1 MVIHNNKPEMMR
13 SILLSLLALFVFAGQ
28 LTAQSI
34 YITESSKVSFFSAT
48 PVEDIEA
55 VNDASTSLINLAKN
69 EIAFRVPISGF
80 QFEKPLMQ
88 EHFNEN
94 YMDTE
99 KYPTA
104 SFKGKLSEAID
115 VSKDTTYHVNATGV
129 MTIHGVDRPETYKG
143 VIETKGG
150 KATLKC
156 DFEVKLKDHK
166 IKVPKVVFA
175 NIAEVIEVK
184 TYFQYKPYEKK

>member
-1 MVIHNNKPEMMR
+1 MR
-13 SILLSLLALFVFAGQ
+13 LFLLSFLVLFGFVGQ
-28 LTAQSI
+28 LSAQTI
-34 YITESSKVSFFSAT
+34 YITDTSNVSFFSAT
-48 PVEDIEA
+48 PVEDIKA
-55 VNDASTSLINLAKN
+55 VNVASTSLINLAKS
-69 EIAFRVPISGF
+69 EVAFRVPISGF

-104 SFKGKLSEAID
+104 SFKGKLSEKLD
-115 VSKDTTYHVNATGV
+115 LSKDTIYHINATGV
-129 MTIHGVDRPETYKG
+129 MTVHGVDRPQTYKG

-150 KATLKC
+150 KATLRC
-156 DFEVKLKDHK
+156 DFEIKLKDHK

>member
-1 MVIHNNKPEMMR
+1 MR
-13 SILLSLLALFVFAGQ
+13 NAIFTFLAV
-28 LTAQSI
+28 LTTFSHISAQAI
-34 YITESSKVSFFSAT
+34 YVTESSKISFFSAT

-55 VNDASTSLINLAKN
+55 VNDAATSLINLAKS

-104 SFKGKLSEAID
+104 SFKGKLSEEID
-115 VSKDTTYHVNATGV
+115 PKKDTIYNLTATGI
-129 MTIHGVDRPETYKG
+129 MTIHGVDRPQTYNGIVVCKD
-143 VIETKGG
+143 G
-150 KATLKC
+150 KATLSC
-156 DFEVKLKDHK
+156 DFTVQLKDHK

-184 TYFQYKPYEKK
+184 TEFNYKPYEKKK

>member
-1 MVIHNNKPEMMR
+1 MR
-13 SILLSLLALFVFAGQ
+13 SILLSLLAVFVMTGQ
-28 LTAQSI
+28 LSAQSI
-34 YITESSKVSFFSAT
+34 YITESSNVSFFSAT

-55 VNDASTSLINLAKN
+55 VNDASTSLLNVAKSD
-69 EIAFRVPISGF
+69 IAFRVPISGF

-104 SFKGKLSEAID
+104 SFKGKISESID
-115 VSKDTTYHVNATGV
+115 MSKDTTYHVEATGV
-129 MTIHGVDRPETYKG
+129 MTIHGVDKPRTYKG
-143 VIETKGG
+143 FIETKGG

-156 DFEVKLKDHK
+156 DFQVKLKDHK

-184 TYFQYKPYEKK
+184 TEFQYKAYEKK

>member
-1 MVIHNNKPEMMR
+1 MDILSNKKIRMKA
-13 SILLSLLALFVFAGQ
+13 ILLVLSSVLIFGLSSQAQTIFV
-28 LTAQSI
+28 SD
-34 YITESSKVSFFSAT
+34 SSHVSFFSAT
-48 PVEDIEA
+48 PEEDIAA
-55 VNDASTSLINLAKN
+55 VNLAATSLLNVGKK
-69 EIAFRVPISGF
+69 EIAFRIPITGF

-94 YMDTE
+94 YMESE

-104 SFKGKLSEAID
+104 SFKGKLSDSLDLA
-115 VSKDTTYHVNATGV
+115 KDTIYHVTATG
-129 MTIHGVDRPETYKG
+129 MLTIHGVDRAETFSG

-150 KATLKC
+150 KATLKSE
-156 DFEVKLKDHK
+156 FKVKLTDHK

-184 TYFQYKPYEKK
+184 VFFQYKPYEKK

>member
-1 MVIHNNKPEMMR
+1 MMR
-13 SILLSLLALFVFAGQ
+13 SILLTLLTLFGFAVQ
-28 LTAQSI
+28 ANAQTI
-34 YITESSKVSFFSAT
+34 YITEKTNVSFFSAT

-55 VNDASTSLINLAKN
+55 VNVASTSLLNVARN
-69 EIAFRVPISGF
+69 EVAFRIPISGF

-94 YMDTE
+94 YMETE

-104 SFKGKLSEAID
+104 SFKGTLSETID
-115 VSKDTTYHVNATGV
+115 FSKDTTYHLTATGV
-129 MTIHGVDRPETYKG
+129 MTIHGVERKGTYKG

-156 DFEVKLKDHK
+156 DFQVKLKDHK

-184 TYFQYKPYEKK
+184 TEFQYKAYEKK